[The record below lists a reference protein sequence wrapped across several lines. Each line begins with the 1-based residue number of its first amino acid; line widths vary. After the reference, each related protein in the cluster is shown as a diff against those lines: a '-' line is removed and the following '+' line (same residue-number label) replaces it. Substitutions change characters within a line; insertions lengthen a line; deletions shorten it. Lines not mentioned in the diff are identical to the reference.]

1 MSGVRAA
8 RNGGG
13 GGRETGFVFNRD
25 RISMQDVKEALV
37 LAGITLNAFEVI

>member
-8 RNGGG
+8 RNGG

-25 RISMQDVKEALV
+25 RISVQNVKEALV
-37 LAGITLNAFEVI
+37 LASITLNAFEVI